1 MNTTDFSI
9 KVLGKTMPLTVL
21 EALGLLEAGIKTG
34 FEPLAVALS
43 THQSHTIRTRLASS
57 PGLPLEA
64 LENLATDPASDVREM
79 LCLNS
84 DAVSRLPFSYLAEL
98 IGDDPYLFEL
108 VSQSDRFS
116 ERKDLDEIAE
126 YYQGNEDPAV
136 RRVVQAIFDHTM
148 PLKGQNKKDSEENL

>member
-34 FEPLAVALS
+34 FEPIAVALS
-43 THQSHTIRTRLASS
+43 THQSHKIRTRLASS

-79 LCLNS
+79 LCSNS
-84 DAVSRLPFSYLAEL
+84 DAVSHLPFSYLAEL
-98 IGDDPYLFEL
+98 IGDDPYLLEL

-148 PLKGQNKKDSEENL
+148 PLKEQNKKDAEEN

>member
-1 MNTTDFSI
+1 
-9 KVLGKTMPLTVL
+9 
-21 EALGLLEAGIKTG
+21 
-34 FEPLAVALS
+34 
-43 THQSHTIRTRLASS
+43 
-57 PGLPLEA
+57 
-64 LENLATDPASDVREM
+64 M

>member
-21 EALGLLEAGIKTG
+21 EALGLLEAGIKAG
-34 FEPLAVALS
+34 FEPIAVALS
-43 THQSHTIRTRLASS
+43 THQSHKIRTRLASS
-57 PGLPLEA
+57 PGLP
-64 LENLATDPASDVREM
+64 LATDPASDVREM

>member
-34 FEPLAVALS
+34 FEPIAVALS
-43 THQSHTIRTRLASS
+43 THQSHKIRTRLASS

-108 VSQSDRFS
+108 VSQSDR
-116 ERKDLDEIAE
+116 
-126 YYQGNEDPAV
+126 
-136 RRVVQAIFDHTM
+136 
-148 PLKGQNKKDSEENL
+148 

>member
-34 FEPLAVALS
+34 FEPIAVALS
-43 THQSHTIRTRLASS
+43 THQSHKIRTRLASY
-57 PGLPLEA
+57 PELPLEA

-79 LCLNS
+79 LCSNS
-84 DAVSRLPFSYLAEL
+84 DAVSHLPFSYLAEL
-98 IGDDPYLFEL
+98 IADDPYLFDL
-108 VSQSDRFS
+108 ASQSDRFS

>member
-34 FEPLAVALS
+34 FEPIAVALS
-43 THQSHTIRTRLASS
+43 THQSHKIRTRLASS

-84 DAVSRLPFSYLAEL
+84 DAVSRLPVQLSC
-98 IGDDPYLFEL
+98 GT
-108 VSQSDRFS
+108 DR
-116 ERKDLDEIAE
+116 
-126 YYQGNEDPAV
+126 
-136 RRVVQAIFDHTM
+136 RR
-148 PLKGQNKKDSEENL
+148 PLSL